1 MVRGNITIMQQN
13 LAAEV
18 AKVDGTTI
26 DNAEDLHL
34 VIPIYNLL
42 EYGFLRLILTQQVGY
57 AFIQNMKQLIVM
69 PISITLISLNDLSKR
84 LG

>member
-18 AKVDGTTI
+18 AKVDGTTV

-42 EYGFLRLILTQQVGY
+42 EYDFLRLILTQQVGY

-69 PISITLISLNDLSKR
+69 PISITLISLNVLRKR